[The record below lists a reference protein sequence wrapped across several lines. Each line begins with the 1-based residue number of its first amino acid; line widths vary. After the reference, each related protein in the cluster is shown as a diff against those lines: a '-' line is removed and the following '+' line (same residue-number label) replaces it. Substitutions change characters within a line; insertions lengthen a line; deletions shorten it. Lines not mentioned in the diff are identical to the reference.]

1 MKKLLALILS
11 LTMVLCLAACGED
24 GGAKEVDMSKY
35 PTDINE
41 WTAQNFNDYFTD
53 AGVYTNADWVYI
65 QDHATYWAGSGTPVD
80 ECGGYQDDTG
90 MIGIAVFTIDP
101 NSLEA
106 DAEAFLQSVKDTKTF
121 PTDYGSFPVDH
132 LVGNV
137 IFWYSATA
145 DEDVYAAADKA
156 YNDLIAA
163 LGVTPEF

>member
-11 LTMVLCLAACGED
+11 LTMVLCLAACGE

-53 AGVYTNADWVYI
+53 AGVYTEADWVYL
-65 QDHATYWAGSGTPVD
+65 QDHATYWAGSGTAVD
-80 ECGGYQDDTG
+80 ECGGYMDKVG
-90 MIGIAVFTIDP
+90 MVNIAVFTIDP

-106 DAEAFLQSVKDTKTF
+106 DGTELINYIKENKSM
-121 PTDYGSFPVDH
+121 PENLMGFPVDH

-137 IFWYSATA
+137 AFWYGATA
-145 DEDVYAAADKA
+145 DEDVYAAFDKA

>member
-53 AGVYTNADWVYI
+53 AGVYTNADWVYL
-65 QDHATYWAGSGTPVD
+65 QDHATYWAGSGTAID
-80 ECGGYQDDTG
+80 ECGGYMDDAG
-90 MIGIAVFTIDP
+90 MVNIAVFTIDP

-106 DAEAFLQSVKDTKTF
+106 DATELINYLKENKCMPEDLM
-121 PTDYGSFPVDH
+121 GFPVDH

-137 IFWYSATA
+137 IFWYGTTA
-145 DEDVYAAADKA
+145 DEDVYAAFDKA

-163 LGVTPEF
+163 LGVTPDF